1 MARGILYVM
10 STVVEGLVKIGKTG
24 KTQFE
29 GRMNHLEK
37 NGYCNVTGL
46 KREFAIEV
54 DEYDE
59 KEKLL
64 HIIFTKS
71 RIAQT
76 ELFAADL
83 GVIKKLLSS
92 FDGEEVYPKNVTKE
106 EVFEETKVEEE
117 PEEDDGDVEEQE
129 KVDCPIPDGFY
140 YLNQKRKDFGPITA
154 TLEIK
159 NGHMILKAGSTCAPA
174 NEEKHARTQRKADIQ
189 NNELQEDLE
198 CTSVSTAGEI
208 VLGKSVNGW
217 VAWKDKSGKPVDQFR
232 STK

>member
-10 STVVEGLVKIGKTG
+10 STVVEGLIKIGKTG
-24 KTQFE
+24 KSQFE
-29 GRMNHLEK
+29 TRMNHLEK

-64 HIIFTKS
+64 HIIFNKS

-83 GVIKKLLSS
+83 GVIIKLLSS
-92 FDGEEVYPKNVTKE
+92 FEGEEVYPKNISKE
-106 EVFEETKVEEE
+106 EVFEEVTEK
-117 PEEDDGDVEEQE
+117 EDV
-129 KVDCPIPDGFY
+129 KASSLIPDGIY
-140 YLNQKRKDFGPITA
+140 YLKQKRKGFGPVTA
-154 TLEIK
+154 TLEVK
-159 NGHMILKAGSTCAPA
+159 KGHLILKAGSTCAPA
-174 NEEKHARTQRKADIQ
+174 KEEKYAKVQKKADIKDDK
-189 NNELQEDLE
+189 LQEDIV
-198 CTSVSTAGEI
+198 CSSVSTAGLI

-217 VAWKDKSGKPVDQFR
+217 VAWKDRNGKPVDQFR
-232 STK
+232 TEE